1 MHRRTFLV
9 STLGSGLLL
18 SKPAQGQVRPA
29 EAPSIEKVVT
39 ALGVDLTPGR
49 VLSDEQ
55 MKAAKTAGQKMI
67 SLCPKCRLG
76 TIDEEG
82 PCGWAR
88 TNRTVI
94 RNAVA
99 KGMSADEI
107 IAVYVK
113 TYGENIIAIP
123 SDKGFARASWMVPY
137 AGIGASFVFL
147 FFVGQRLRRRKDEPT
162 AAGPESAPAPPAAS
176 ETEAE
181 RLLKEE
187 LAELD

>member
-1 MHRRTFLV
+1 MNRRNFVFT
-9 STLGSGLLL
+9 TLGSGLLL
-18 SKPAQGQVRPA
+18 PGVARAQVRPA
-29 EAPSIEKVVT
+29 EAPPIETVVT
-39 ALGVDLTPGR
+39 ALGVDLMPGR
-49 VLSDEQ
+49 ELTDAQKET
-55 MKAAKTAGQKMI
+55 AKTAGQKLI

-94 RNAVA
+94 RNAA
-99 KGMSADEI
+99 HKGMSADEI

-113 TYGENIIAIP
+113 TYGENVLAIP
-123 SDKGFARASWMVPY
+123 NDKGFAMASWMVPY

-147 FFVGQRLRRRKDEPT
+147 FFIGSRLRKRKQE
-162 AAGPESAPAPPAAS
+162 AEAPAAAPEKPPEPA

-181 RLLKEE
+181 KLLKQE

>member
-1 MHRRTFLV
+1 MNRRSFTLATFGAAL
-9 STLGSGLLL
+9 TLPRLG
-18 SKPAQGQVRPA
+18 AAQVRPA
-29 EAPSIEKVVT
+29 ETPAIEPVVT

-49 VLSDEQ
+49 VLTEEQ
-55 MKAAKTAGQKMI
+55 AKTAKTAGQKMI

-94 RNAVA
+94 RNAAA
-99 KGMSADEI
+99 KGMSAEEI

-113 TYGENIIAIP
+113 TYGENILAIP
-123 SDKGFARASWMVPY
+123 SDQGFARASWMVPY

-147 FFVGQRLRRRKDEPT
+147 FFVGNRLRKRRDDTP
-162 AAGPESAPAPPAAS
+162 APDAAPAAKPS

-181 RLLKEE
+181 KLLQQE

>member
-1 MHRRTFLV
+1 MNRRSFTFA
-9 STLGSGLLL
+9 TLGAAFTLPRL
-18 SKPAQGQVRPA
+18 ARAQVRPA
-29 EAPSIEKVVT
+29 EAPAIEPVVS

-49 VLSDEQ
+49 VLSEEQ
-55 MKAAKTAGQKMI
+55 AKTAKTAGQKMI

-94 RNAVA
+94 RNAAA
-99 KGMSADEI
+99 KGMTADEI
-107 IAVYVK
+107 IAIYVK
-113 TYGENIIAIP
+113 TYGANILAIP
-123 SDKGFARASWMVPY
+123 SDTGFARASWLVPY

-147 FFVGQRLRRRKDEPT
+147 FFVGNRLRKRKDEAPAASAEPT
-162 AAGPESAPAPPAAS
+162 PAPPK
-176 ETEAE
+176 ETDAE
-181 RLLKEE
+181 LLLKQE